1 MNDNTENGVKAADAA
16 VFDTDLYGGSDKG
29 GYERTLVDEE
39 DEEEERDNSGTQRPD
54 QPDGKRARVGLS
66 ADDVPDP
73 DAGGGMQQPKTIYE
87 REDDY
92 RRKRLN
98 RIISPDRNDAFAMGD
113 KTPDARVRTYADIM
127 KEQQLQREMDNT
139 MKNISDKKKAEAE
152 AAKAGVLPAAGAAD
166 GKTAAAAGQKRRNRW
181 DQSGDTKG
189 GAKPA
194 SDWDMADA
202 TPVTGSRWDAT
213 PGHAN
218 GGDATP
224 AWGAGAGAAADKASR
239 WDATP
244 GGVGATPTPRRNR
257 WDDATPAK
265 VLHVAV
271 AEVSTWLPDPSLCVA
286 RPRPSRIPLSRRRM
300 GAPPPPGAAR
310 PPAAGAE
317 GKPARS
323 RWDMTPAVG
332 ATPMAGGGV
341 TPGFYT
347 GATPAGMSGME
358 TPSTAAR
365 VGQVPATPE
374 QYYEMRL
381 QKELN
386 ERNRPLTDQEL
397 DSMLPN
403 EKGGYKIQAPPAGY
417 QPIVDP
423 ARKAMET
430 PGSVGT
436 PFYTIPEDNPL
447 MHMDMPR
454 VPEGMPELKPEDMQ
468 YFSKLLQDVDEAE
481 LSADDA
487 KERRIMKLLL
497 KVKNGTP
504 PQRKAALRHLTDKAR
519 ELGAKPLLDA
529 ILPLL
534 MQPTLEDQ
542 ERHLLVKVI
551 DRILYKL
558 DELVRPFVHKILV
571 VIQPMLIDED
581 YYARVE
587 GREIVANL
595 SKAAGLAQMIAAMRP
610 DLDNIDEYIR
620 NTTARAF
627 SVVAS
632 ALGIP
637 ALLPFLKAVCQSK
650 KSWQARH
657 TGIKICQQIAILM
670 GCAVLP
676 HLKSMVDIIKHGLK
690 DENQKVKTIT
700 ALSLA
705 ALAEAATPYG
715 IESFDDVLEPL
726 WRGIRSLRG
735 KVLAAFLKCIGH
747 IIPLMDAEHAFYYT
761 REVMVVLKREFA
773 TPDEEMKKIVL
784 KVVKQCV
791 GTEGVE
797 GEFIKTEILPEFF
810 AAFWNRRMALDK
822 RNYRQLVE
830 TTVELANKVGSA
842 EIVGRVVEDMKDES
856 EQYRRMVLE
865 TTDKVVSALGTADI
879 DARLEELLVDGLLYA
894 FQEQVTDDGNVILNG
909 FGTVINSL
917 GKRAKPYLPQICGI
931 IKWRLNN
938 KAAKTRQQAADLIA
952 RIAPVIKACDE
963 EQLLGHL
970 GVVLYEYL
978 GEEYPEVLGSIL
990 GALKAI
996 VNVIGMTKM
1005 TPPIKE
1011 LLPRLTPVL
1020 KNRHEKVQE
1029 NCIDLVGRIADRGH
1043 EFVPAREWMRICFE
1057 LLDMLKAHK
1066 KAIRRATVNT
1076 FGYIAKAI
1084 GPQDV
1089 LATLLNNLKVQERQN
1104 RVCTT
1109 VAIAIVAETCAPYT
1123 VLPALMNEYRVPELN
1138 VQNGVLKALSFMF
1151 EYIGE
1156 MGKDYIYAVTP
1167 LLEDALQDRDLVHRQ
1182 TAASVVQHMALGVAG
1197 LGCED
1202 ALVHLMNLIWP
1213 NIFETSPHVVNAVTG
1228 AIDGMRMSLG
1238 PTMVLNYLM
1247 QGLFH
1252 PARKVREVYWKLYN
1266 NLYIGAQDA
1275 LVASFPRME
1284 DEANNT
1290 YARHELDLL
1299 L

>member
-1 MNDNTENGVKAADAA
+1 MADDTNGVPLTGKAI
-16 VFDTDLYGGSDKG
+16 FDQDLYGGATTA
-29 GYERTLVDEE
+29 YNRTLVDEE
-39 DEEEERDNSGTQRPD
+39 EVDDD
-54 QPDGKRARVGLS
+54 Q
-66 ADDVPDP
+66 ADDLQRKPAARGVYGEIPDP
-73 DAGGGMQQPKTIYE
+73 DASDDAQLGSFQKPASIYD
-87 REDDY
+87 REDEY
-92 RRKRLN
+92 RRRRLQ

-113 KTPDARVRTYADIM
+113 KTPDARVRTYADVM
-127 KEQQLQREMDNT
+127 REQQLQREMDNT
-139 MKNISDKKKAEAE
+139 MRNIAEKKKLEAQQ
-152 AAKAGVLPAAGAAD
+152 AAAGAAAD
-166 GKTAAAAGQKRRNRW
+166 AAAAAATAAVPSSAVGEKRRNRW
-181 DQSGDTKG
+181 DQSANDPKRS
-189 GAKPA
+189 KA
-194 SDWDMADA
+194 SDWDAIEA
-202 TPVTGSRWDAT
+202 TPAVGSRWDAT
-213 PGHAN
+213 PG
-218 GGDATP
+218 P
-224 AWGAGAGAAADKASR
+224 AAVDASR

-244 GGVGATPTPRRNR
+244 GPGAGETPAWGAGGASRWDATPAAGATGPTPRRNR
-257 WDDATPAK
+257 WDDATPAR
-265 VLHVAV
+265 VDGATP
-271 AEVSTWLPDPSLCVA
+271 AWQGETPA
-286 RPRPSRIPLSRRRM
+286 M
-300 GAPPPPGAAR
+300 GDAGGAK
-310 PPAAGAE
+310 
-317 GKPARS
+317 KPRS
-323 RWDMTPAVG
+323 RWDETPANLGPG
-332 ATPMAGGGV
+332 ATPMMGAGI
-341 TPGFYT
+341 TPGFFT
-347 GATPAGMSGME
+347 GATPAAVPGME
-358 TPSTAAR
+358 TPATAMAR
-365 VGQVPATPE
+365 QGQAVPMTPE
-374 QYYEMRL
+374 QYQEMRL
-381 QKELN
+381 QKEMW
-386 ERNRPLTDQEL
+386 ERNRPLSDEEL
-397 DSMLPN
+397 DGMLPG
-403 EKGGYKIQAPPAGY
+403 EKDGYKVLPPPANY
-417 QPIVDP
+417 VPTIDP
-423 ARKAMET
+423 AKKLMAT
-430 PGSVGT
+430 PTPNFT
-436 PFYTIPEDNPL
+436 PFYSIPEENPSL
-447 MHMDMPR
+447 KADMP
-454 VPEGMPELKPEDMQ
+454 VAPEGLPEMKPEDMQ

-481 LSADDA
+481 LSAEEA
-487 KERRIMKLLL
+487 KERKIMKLLL

-504 PQRKAALRHLTDKAR
+504 PQRKAALRQLTDKAR
-519 ELGAKPLLDA
+519 EFGAGPLFNQ

-558 DELVRPFVHKILV
+558 DELVRPYVHKILV
-571 VIQPMLIDED
+571 VIEPLLIDED

-587 GREIVANL
+587 GREIIANL

-610 DLDNIDEYIR
+610 DIDNIDEYVR

-637 ALLPFLKAVCQSK
+637 ALLPFLKAVCMSK

-705 ALAEAATPYG
+705 ALAEAASPYG

-735 KVLAAFLKCIGH
+735 KVLAAFLKAIGF
-747 IIPLMDAEHAFYYT
+747 IIPLMDSEHAFYYT
-761 REVMVVLKREFA
+761 REVMVVLKREFQ

-797 GEFIKTEILPEFF
+797 SEYIKTDVLPEFF
-810 AAFWNRRMALDK
+810 KCFWNRRMALDR
-822 RNYRQLVE
+822 RNYRALVE
-830 TTVELANKVGSA
+830 TTVELANKVGCS
-842 EIVGRVVEDMKDES
+842 EIVGRVVEDLKDES
-856 EQYRRMVLE
+856 EPYRRMVME
-865 TTDKVVSALGTADI
+865 TIDKVVSALGSSDI
-879 DARLEELLVDGLLYA
+879 DARLEELLIDGILYA
-894 FQEQVTDDGNVILNG
+894 FQEQVGDDANVMLNG
-909 FGTVINSL
+909 FGTVVNSL
-917 GKRAKPYLPQICGI
+917 GNRAKPYLPQICGT

-938 KAAKTRQQAADLIA
+938 KAAKIRQQAADLIA
-952 RIAPVIKACDE
+952 RIAPVMKSCEE

-990 GALKAI
+990 GALKSI

-1029 NCIDLVGRIADRGH
+1029 NCIDLVGRIADRGAS
-1043 EFVPAREWMRICFE
+1043 FVPAREWMRICFE
-1057 LLDMLKAHK
+1057 LLEMLKAHK

-1089 LATLLNNLKVQERQN
+1089 LVTLLNNLKVQERQN

-1109 VAIAIVAETCAPYT
+1109 VAIAIVAETCAPFT

-1156 MGKDYIYAVTP
+1156 MGKDYIYAVSP
-1167 LLEDALQDRDLVHRQ
+1167 LLEDALMDRDLVHRQ
-1182 TAASVVQHMALGVAG
+1182 TAASVVQHISLGVAG

-1202 ALVHLMNLIWP
+1202 ALVHLLNYVWP
-1213 NIFETSPHVVNAVTG
+1213 NIFETSPHVVNAVMG
-1228 AIDGMRMSLG
+1228 AVDGCRLALG
-1238 PTMVLNYLM
+1238 PCLVMLYTL
-1247 QGLFH
+1247 QGLWH
-1252 PARKVREVYWKLYN
+1252 PARKVREVYWKVYN

-1275 LVASFPRME
+1275 LVAFLPRL
-1284 DEANNT
+1284 DDDAHNT
-1290 YARHELDLL
+1290 FQRHELDLVI
-1299 L
+1299 